1 MFKKQDGSM
10 VVSTNSVVQKKPI
23 KQFGKSLARH
33 DSSARNNIATSGRRG
48 NAGRK
53 NRNAGHN
60 SPNRK
65 SQFHK
70 VQMPQGNLKSNNLR
84 ITPLGGN
91 EEVGRN
97 MTMFEYDGD
106 IMILDM
112 GIQFPEEDMP
122 GIDYIIP
129 NISCLKG
136 KEKNVRGV
144 ILSHGHLDHI
154 GAVPI
159 LLRELGY
166 PPIVGRDLTLALVK
180 KKMDDFE
187 KNSAQNLK
195 IMRINSLSNKIRLG
209 KFQIEFFDVEHSVV
223 DAVGVIIK
231 TPDGTVIHP
240 GDWTMEKDPVDGKII
255 AYGYLSKLPSP
266 RILMLESL
274 GSTDLRPAAKSEAEM
289 HKNLNGLISSAKGMI
304 IIGTFSS
311 QIKRIGKIIEF
322 AESIGKKVALD
333 GYSMKMNVEIAKELG
348 YIKAHKKT
356 LISVN
361 EIHKYPRNKVV
372 VICTGA
378 QGEGNAVLSRIV
390 NDEHRLIRI
399 QKDDTIIFSSS
410 IIPGNERTIQ
420 RLKDDLY
427 RKCDNV
433 IHSDILD
440 VHTSGHSN
448 AGDIQEV
455 LRQIRPDF
463 FLPVY
468 ANHYFLKE
476 AAKLAERVGIR
487 KEKIFVLDNGNQ
499 IEFHGGNAKVL
510 PHKIDTSYVM
520 VDGLGVGDVG
530 EVVLRDRQLLAKDG
544 MFTIVVIID
553 SKTKKII
560 GMPQITSRGFI
571 FVKEN
576 FDLVNATKRVVEKVV
591 REKTSEGL
599 PINWD
604 YVKNN
609 IRESVGLFLFTK
621 TERRPMILPV
631 VIEV

>member
-1 MFKKQDGSM
+1 MIEKKQESGL
-10 VVSTNSVVQKKPI
+10 TAKNNPAPHRKP
-23 KQFGKSLARH
+23 GK
-33 DSSARNNIATSGRRG
+33 
-48 NAGRK
+48 
-53 NRNAGHN
+53 N
-60 SPNRK
+60 SPRQRSGHHNKNNGAYNLSGGKKRFSQSNPSQENPK
-65 SQFHK
+65 SAH
-70 VQMPQGNLKSNNLR
+70 LR

-97 MTMFEYDGD
+97 MTIFEYGGD
-106 IMILDM
+106 IIILDM

-136 KEKNVRGV
+136 REKDVKGV

-154 GAVPI
+154 GAAPI
-159 LLRELGY
+159 LLAELGY
-166 PPIVGRDLTLALVK
+166 PPIVGRDFTLALVK
-180 KKMDDFE
+180 KKMEDFE
-187 KNSAQNLK
+187 KNSAQRLNT
-195 IMRINSLSNKIRLG
+195 IRVNAISDKIRLG
-209 KFQIEFFDVEHSVV
+209 SFQIEFFDVEHSVM

-240 GDWTMEKDPVDGKII
+240 GDWTMDKKPIDHTALTYEH
-255 AYGYLSKLPSP
+255 LSNLPSP
-266 RILMLESL
+266 KILMLESL
-274 GSTDLRPAAKSEAEM
+274 GAIDTRPAQKSEADM
-289 HKNLNGLISSAKGMI
+289 YKNLDDLVGSAQGMV

-311 QIKRIGKIIEF
+311 QIKRIGKIIEY

-333 GYSMKMNVEIAKELG
+333 GYSMKMNIEIAKELG
-348 YIKAHKKT
+348 YVKAHKKT
-356 LISVN
+356 LISVQDL
-361 EIHKYPRNKVV
+361 HKYPREKTV

-390 NDEHRLIRI
+390 NGEHRFIKI
-399 QKDDTIIFSSS
+399 QKNDTIIFSSS
-410 IIPGNERTIQ
+410 VIPGNERTIQ

-448 AGDIQEV
+448 AFDMQDV
-455 LRQIRPDF
+455 LRQIKPDF

-468 ANHYFLKE
+468 ANHYMLKE
-476 AAKLAERVGIR
+476 AAKLGEKVGIK
-487 KEKIFVLDNGNQ
+487 KENIFVLDNGNQ
-499 IEFHGGNAKVL
+499 IEFFENKAKIL
-510 PHKIDTSYVM
+510 PHKVDTSYVM

-530 EVVLRDRQLLAKDG
+530 EVVLRDRQLLSEDG

-560 GMPQITSRGFI
+560 GTPQVTSRGFI

-576 FDLVNATKRVVEKVV
+576 FDLVNATKRVVEKIVH
-591 REKTSEGL
+591 EKTSADI

-609 IRESVGLFLFTK
+609 IRESVGSFLFTK
-621 TERRPMILPV
+621 TQRRPMVLPV

>member
-1 MFKKQDGSM
+1 MFKKQQGNPTVAGGHSDA
-10 VVSTNSVVQKKPI
+10 VKKPK
-23 KQFGKSLARH
+23 KQFGNKRQPRKELP
-33 DSSARNNIATSGRRG
+33 SASM
-48 NAGRK
+48 RK
-53 NRNAGHN
+53 IKLN
-60 SPNRK
+60 K
-65 SQFHK
+65 SQGAE
-70 VQMPQGNLKSNNLR
+70 GNVASGNLR

-97 MTMFEYDGD
+97 MTMFEYGGD
-106 IMILDM
+106 IVILDM
-112 GIQFPEEDMP
+112 GMQFPEEDMP

-129 NISCLKG
+129 NISALKG
-136 KEKNVRGV
+136 KEKNIRGV
-144 ILSHGHLDHI
+144 LLSHGHLDHI
-154 GAVPI
+154 GAAPL
-159 LLRELGY
+159 LLRQLGY
-166 PPIVGRDLTLALVK
+166 PPVVGRDLTLALVK
-180 KKMDDFE
+180 KKMEDYE
-187 KNSAQNLK
+187 KNSVSQLK
-195 IMRINSLSNKIRLG
+195 TIRVNSITDKIRLG
-209 KFQIEFFDVEHSVV
+209 KFQIEFFDVEHSVM
-223 DAVGVIIK
+223 DAVGVIIR

-240 GDWTMEKDPVDGKII
+240 GDWTMDKHPTDHSVVTYTHL
-255 AYGYLSKLPSP
+255 AKLPSP

-274 GSTDLRPAAKSEAEM
+274 AVTDTNPVQKTDVEM
-289 HKNLNGLISSAKGMI
+289 YKNLNELINQANGLV
-304 IIGTFSS
+304 IIGMFSS
-311 QIKRIGKIIEF
+311 QIRRIGKIIEF

-333 GYSMKMNVEIAKELG
+333 GYSMKMNIEIAQQLG

-356 LISVN
+356 LITVN
-361 EIHKYPRNKVV
+361 EISKHPRNKVV
-372 VICTGA
+372 VMCTGA

-390 NDEHRLIRI
+390 NDEHRFI
-399 QKDDTIIFSSS
+399 QIMKNDTVIFSSS
-410 IIPGNERTIQ
+410 IVPGNERTVQ

-440 VHTSGHSN
+440 VHTSGHGN
-448 AGDIQEV
+448 ASDIQDI

-468 ANHYFLKE
+468 GNHYMLKE
-476 AAKLAERVGIR
+476 AAKLGEKVGIK
-487 KEKIFVLDNGNQ
+487 KENIFVLDNGNQ
-499 IEFHGGNAKVL
+499 LEVHAGKARLLPKKV
-510 PHKIDTSYVM
+510 DTSYVM

-560 GMPQITSRGFI
+560 GTPQITSRGFI

-591 REKTSEGL
+591 KEKTSEGL
-599 PINWD
+599 PVNWD

-609 IRESVGLFLFTK
+609 IRESVGSFLFTK
-621 TERRPMILPV
+621 TERRPMVLPV

>member
-1 MFKKQDGSM
+1 MFKKQEGNKPAVVGSA
-10 VVSTNSVVQKKPI
+10 TPKKPT
-23 KQFGKSLARH
+23 KNFGRPKSHPSKKARVTEE
-33 DSSARNNIATSGRRG
+33 N
-48 NAGRK
+48 
-53 NRNAGHN
+53 
-60 SPNRK
+60 PK
-65 SQFHK
+65 SDH
-70 VQMPQGNLKSNNLR
+70 LR

-97 MTMFEYDGD
+97 MTLFEYGGD
-106 IMILDM
+106 IIILDM

-129 NISCLKG
+129 NISYLKG
-136 KEKNVRGV
+136 KERNVKGV

-154 GAVPI
+154 GAAPI
-159 LLRELGY
+159 LLKELSY

-180 KKMDDFE
+180 KKMEDFE
-187 KNSAQNLK
+187 KNSAENLK
-195 IMRINSLSNKIRLG
+195 TIRVNAITDKIRLG
-209 KFQIEFFDVEHSVV
+209 KFEIEFFDVEHSVM

-240 GDWTMEKDPVDGKII
+240 GDWTMDKNPTDHQMVTYDHL
-255 AYGYLSKLPSP
+255 AKLPSP
-266 RILMLESL
+266 KILMLESL
-274 GSTDLRPAAKSEAEM
+274 GAMDTRPAQKSEVEM
-289 HKNLNGLISSAKGMI
+289 YKNLDELVASAKGMV

-311 QIKRIGKIIEF
+311 QIKRIGKIIEY

-333 GYSMKMNVEIAKELG
+333 GYSMKMNIEIAKELG

-356 LISVN
+356 LMSVN
-361 EIHKYPRNKVV
+361 DIQKHPRNKVV
-372 VICTGA
+372 VVCTGA

-390 NDEHRLIRI
+390 NDEHRFIRI
-399 QKDDTIIFSSS
+399 MRDDTIIFSSS
-410 IIPGNERTIQ
+410 VIPGNERTIQ

-448 AGDIQEV
+448 AIDIQDIIS
-455 LRQIRPDF
+455 QIKPDF

-476 AAKLAERVGIR
+476 AAKLGERVGVH
-487 KEKIFVLDNGNQ
+487 KDNIFVLDNGNQ
-499 IEFHGGNAKVL
+499 LEFADGKAKVL
-510 PHKIDTSYVM
+510 PQKIDTSYVM

-544 MFTIVVIID
+544 MFMIVVIID

-560 GMPQITSRGFI
+560 GTPQITSRGFI

-576 FDLVNATKRVVEKVV
+576 FDLVNATKRVVEKVIK
-591 REKTSEGL
+591 EKTS
-599 PINWD
+599 PDASVNWD

-609 IRESVGLFLFTK
+609 IRESVGSFLFTK
-621 TERRPMILPV
+621 TERRPMVLPV

>member
-1 MFKKQDGSM
+1 MFKKQESSKPAHA
-10 VVSTNSVVQKKPI
+10 VSAQGKKPA
-23 KQFGKSLARH
+23 KKNTPRPLSGARK
-33 DSSARNNIATSGRRG
+33 T
-48 NAGRK
+48 
-53 NRNAGHN
+53 
-60 SPNRK
+60 
-65 SQFHK
+65 QT
-70 VQMPQGNLKSNNLR
+70 PQGNAPSNNLR

-97 MTMFEYDGD
+97 MTMFEYGGD
-106 IMILDM
+106 IIILDM

-129 NISCLKG
+129 NINCLKG
-136 KEKNVRGV
+136 REKDVRGV

-154 GAVPI
+154 GAAPI

-180 KKMDDFE
+180 KKMEDFDA
-187 KNSAQNLK
+187 NSAQNLK
-195 IMRINSLSNKIRLG
+195 IIRVNAITDKIRLG
-209 KFQIEFFDVEHSVV
+209 KFEIEFFDVEHSVM

-231 TPDGTVIHP
+231 TPDGTIIHP
-240 GDWTMEKDPVDGKII
+240 GDWTMDKNPTDHSEVTYTHL
-255 AYGYLSKLPSP
+255 ANLPSP

-274 GSTDLRPAAKSEAEM
+274 GATDTRPTQKSEVEM
-289 HKNLNGLISSAKGMI
+289 YKNLDELVNGAKGMV

-311 QIKRIGKIIEF
+311 QIKRIGKIIEY

-333 GYSMKMNVEIAKELG
+333 GYSMKMNIEIAKELG
-348 YIKAHKKT
+348 YIKAHKQT

-361 EIHKYPRNKVV
+361 EIQKHPRNKVV

-390 NDEHRLIRI
+390 NDEHRFIHI
-399 QKDDTIIFSSS
+399 MKEDTIIFSSS
-410 IIPGNERTIQ
+410 VIPGNERTIQ

-448 AGDIQEV
+448 ANDIQAII
-455 LRQIRPDF
+455 RQIRPDY

-476 AAKLAERVGIR
+476 AAKLGERVGVH
-487 KEKIFVLDNGNQ
+487 KDNIFVLDNGNQ
-499 IEFHGGNAKVL
+499 LEFAGGKAKLL
-510 PHKIDTSYVM
+510 PQKVDTSYVM

-530 EVVLRDRQLLAKDG
+530 EIVLRDRQLLAKDG
-544 MFTIVVIID
+544 MFMIVLVID

-560 GMPQITSRGFI
+560 GTPQITSRGFI

-591 REKTSEGL
+591 KEKTS
-599 PINWD
+599 PDVSVNWD

-609 IRESVGLFLFTK
+609 IRESVGSFLYTK

>member
-1 MFKKQDGSM
+1 MFKKQTEPVKTQTKTANPKQDKKM
-10 VVSTNSVVQKKPI
+10 VKKKKNS
-23 KQFGKSLARH
+23 KSHAHREKLPME
-33 DSSARNNIATSGRRG
+33 
-48 NAGRK
+48 NAP
-53 NRNAGHN
+53 
-60 SPNRK
+60 SP
-65 SQFHK
+65 H
-70 VQMPQGNLKSNNLR
+70 LR

-97 MTMFEYDGD
+97 MTMFEFGGD
-106 IMILDM
+106 IILLDM

-122 GIDYIIP
+122 GIDYIVP
-129 NISCLKG
+129 NISYLKG
-136 KEKNVRGV
+136 KEKQVKGV
-144 ILSHGHLDHI
+144 LLSHGHLDHI
-154 GAVPI
+154 GAAPI
-159 LLRELGY
+159 LLKELGY
-166 PPIVGRDLTLALVK
+166 PPIAGRDLTLALVK
-180 KKMDDFE
+180 KKMEDHD

-195 IMRINSLSNKIRLG
+195 TIRINKISDKIRLG
-209 KFQIEFFDVEHSVV
+209 KFEIEFFDVEHSVM

-240 GDWTMEKDPVDGKII
+240 GDWTMDKNPVDHSVVT
-255 AYGYLSKLPSP
+255 YDHLSNLPSP

-274 GSTDLRPAAKSEAEM
+274 GAMDTRPTQKSEVEM
-289 HKNLNGLISSAKGMI
+289 YKNLDMLVSNAKGMV

-311 QIKRIGKIIEF
+311 QIKRIGKIIEY
-322 AESIGKKVALD
+322 AESIDKKVALD
-333 GYSMKMNVEIAKELG
+333 GYSMKMNIEIAKELG

-361 EIHKYPRNKVV
+361 DIHKYPRNKVV
-372 VICTGA
+372 VVCTGA

-390 NDEHRLIRI
+390 NDEHRFIRI
-399 QKDDTIIFSSS
+399 MKEDTIIFSSS

-448 AGDIQEV
+448 AFDIKDIIK
-455 LRQIRPDF
+455 QIKPDI

-476 AAKLAERVGIR
+476 AAKLAQEVGVH
-487 KEKIFVLDNGNQ
+487 KDNIFVLDNGNQ
-499 IEFHGGNAKVL
+499 LELSGGKAKML
-510 PHKIDTSYVM
+510 PAKIDTSYVM
-520 VDGLGVGDVG
+520 VDGLGIGDVG

-560 GMPQITSRGFI
+560 GTPQITSRGFI

-591 REKTSEGL
+591 KEKTSEDTQV
-599 PINWD
+599 NWD

-609 IRESVGLFLFTK
+609 IRESVGSFLYTK
-621 TERRPMILPV
+621 TERRPMVLPV